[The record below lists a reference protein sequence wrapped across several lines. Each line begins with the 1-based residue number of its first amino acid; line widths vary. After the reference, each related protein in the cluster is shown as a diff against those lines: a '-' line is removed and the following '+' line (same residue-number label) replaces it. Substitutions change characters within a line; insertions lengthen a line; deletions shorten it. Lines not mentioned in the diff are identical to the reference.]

1 MGCMDE
7 SWSTYHLSNMNES
20 EQSSSSSSR
29 GCCSRCYWCLVY
41 CGRCCRPRFDD
52 LVNLLMKATMR
63 NDEQMLEYFL
73 VRTMME
79 KEKTKGRVRPR
90 EVLNALGKNGM
101 GALHYCARNDSLT
114 MLLRLMN
121 MDGIDLNL
129 TDRTGF
135 TPLHI
140 TCSRGYAACTH
151 MLCNFGADVNV
162 LDRKKNTPLILAAS
176 AGFRECCKALINHGA
191 RQDVRN
197 ILGLTALMAA
207 IIHQQASTALLLIKL
222 GADLTVVDAH
232 GNTALNYAAEA
243 NMLDVAKFLLENG
256 AKIRSYNKYNETPLL
271 EAKRQQ
277 NEEMASMLKAWDEQ
291 EQLKLKGGRNHHVR
305 NASEIQTKELVP

>member
-1 MGCMDE
+1 M
-7 SWSTYHLSNMNES
+7 S
-20 EQSSSSSSR
+20 EYWGRLQACSSIMEKNKTSCCEPG
-29 GCCSRCYWCLVY
+29 GCCNRLYWCLVY
-41 CGRCCRPRFDD
+41 CWRCCRPRFDD
-52 LVNLLMKATMR
+52 LVELLMKATMKS
-63 NDEQMLEYFL
+63 DEQLLEYFL

-79 KEKTKGRVRPR
+79 EEQSKGRIRKR

-121 MDGIDLNL
+121 TDGIDLNIP
-129 TDRTGF
+129 DGTGF

-140 TCSRGYAACTH
+140 TCKLGHAACTH

-162 LDRKKNTPLILAAS
+162 VDRKKNTPLILAAS

-191 RQDVRN
+191 KQNVRN

-222 GADLTVVDAH
+222 GADLTVADAH

-243 NMLDVAKFLLENG
+243 NMIDVARFLLENG
-256 AKIRSYNKYNETPLL
+256 ASIRSYNKFNETPLL

-277 NEEMASMLKAWDEQ
+277 NEEMAMMLKAADDRQ
-291 EQLKLKGGRNHHVR
+291 QIKLKAARDIHVLSP
-305 NASEIQTKELVP
+305 ADIETKSSLR